1 MTIRISA
8 VPGSAA
14 ARPAAPSAQQA
25 GHSGAPSAMQQA
37 GQPTVQSAASPAEQP
52 AVHAA
57 AQPMVQPTVQSAAQL
72 AEQPVVHTPAQPTGQ
87 PTVQSAAQRAAQAIT
102 QPAAPSTARQSA
114 PRRRPLRS
122 RLALLWSEIKRHK
135 ISYLFLAPF
144 LLLFTF
150 FIIVPII
157 TSIALSFSYYNIL
170 ESPRFIGFSNY
181 KLLFVDDD
189 IFMQAVGI
197 TLKFAFITGPV
208 GYVMAFLLAWLISQ
222 IPIKYRFFYT
232 LCFYTPSITSAT
244 AMSVVWLYMFAGDRK
259 GLLNNWLIQIGLL
272 DEPFLYLQDIRSIVP
287 VIIIVSLWMSMG
299 VGFLAFLAGLQN
311 VPKDLYEAGAIDGI
325 RNRWQQ
331 LFYITVPAVKPQLLF
346 GAIMQVVS
354 SLQVFDI
361 SVQLVG
367 LPSPLYAGH
376 TILTHLFDY
385 AFIRFEMGYASAI
398 AVVLFLL
405 MMGLNRLIFNV
416 LGRD

>member
-1 MTIRISA
+1 MIAEKTES
-8 VPGSAA
+8 
-14 ARPAAPSAQQA
+14 QA
-25 GHSGAPSAMQQA
+25 GAVVLPSSESRFKQK
-37 GQPTVQSAASPAEQP
+37 
-52 AVHAA
+52 
-57 AQPMVQPTVQSAAQL
+57 
-72 AEQPVVHTPAQPTGQ
+72 
-87 PTVQSAAQRAAQAIT
+87 
-102 QPAAPSTARQSA
+102 
-114 PRRRPLRS
+114 LRWFWADVKRS
-122 RLALLWSEIKRHK
+122 KVSLL
-135 ISYLFLAPF
+135 FVAPF
-144 LLLFTF
+144 LLLFTL

-157 TSIALSFSYYNIL
+157 ISVSLSFSYYNIL

-181 KLLFVDDD
+181 KLLFIEDD

-197 TLKFAFITGPV
+197 TLKFAIITGPV
-208 GYVMAFLLAWLISQ
+208 GYIMAFLLAWLISQ
-222 IPIKYRFFYT
+222 IPMKYRFFYT
-232 LCFYTPSITSAT
+232 LCFYTPSIASGT

-259 GLLNNWLIQIGLL
+259 GLLNHWLIQLGIL
-272 DEPFLYLQDIRSIVP
+272 DEPFLFLQDIRSIVP
-287 VIIIVSLWMSMG
+287 VIVIVSLWMSMG

-311 VPKDLYEAGAIDGI
+311 VPKDLYEAGDIDGI
-325 RNRWQQ
+325 RNRWQR
-331 LFYITVPAVKPQLLF
+331 LWYITVPSVKPQLLF
-346 GAIMQVVS
+346 GAVMQVVA

-405 MMGLNRLIFNV
+405 MMGLNRLIFNL